1 MRAYYTAD
9 RDKFYKDTPEHIMGE
24 LALRHRHDL
33 EENQKGAWLQQIA
46 ILRGALKEAS
56 DFTLYFEFSIP
67 RMGKRADAVVVIGD
81 CIFVIEFKVG
91 SDTFDRHAI
100 EQVEDYALDLKN
112 FHEGSHGLSIVP
124 ILVATKAAAS
134 RDVQLELALDQVAK
148 PLCLAVIDLG
158 AVIRMIAAHHDAPFF
173 DTVKWAAS
181 GYRPTPTI
189 VEAARALYARHEVAD
204 ITRSDAGAINLG
216 RTQDVIA
223 GVIENAKAH
232 HRKSICFVTGV
243 PGAGK
248 TLAGLNIATQRSERH
263 ADEHAVFLSGN
274 GPLVDVLR
282 EALTRDQAR
291 RTGQPKAH
299 VERKVRAF
307 IQNIHKFRDEY
318 VHTSAAP
325 VEHVVVF
332 DEAQRAWT
340 QAKAASFMQQKRGV
354 ADFDMSEPEF
364 LLSVM
369 DRHADW
375 CTVVCLIGGGQE
387 INMGEAGMS
396 EWMAAIRDRF
406 PHWAVHVSAQIEQPD
421 YDLNHDAR
429 AFIATEQVRLHDD
442 LHLGVSM
449 RSFRAETL
457 SDFISH
463 LLNGDAGAARQAHE
477 KLENYPIHLTRDLAA
492 ARHWLRTTA
501 RGSERYGLVASSGAM
516 RLRPEGLHVKAGI
529 DPPNWFL
536 NDRSDI
542 RSSFYLEDVAS
553 EFDVQGLE
561 LDYVGVCWD
570 ADLRYVDDGWHCY
583 NFKGTKWQ
591 SVNDRFRRLYLRN
604 AYRVILTRARQGM
617 VIFVPSGDDGDH
629 TRPKRFYD
637 ETYAYLESCG
647 LKALPKC

>member
-1 MRAYYTAD
+1 
-9 RDKFYKDTPEHIMGE
+9 
-24 LALRHRHDL
+24 
-33 EENQKGAWLQQIA
+33 
-46 ILRGALKEAS
+46 
-56 DFTLYFEFSIP
+56 
-67 RMGKRADAVVVIGD
+67 
-81 CIFVIEFKVG
+81 
-91 SDTFDRHAI
+91 
-100 EQVEDYALDLKN
+100 VEDYALDLKN
-112 FHEGSHGLSIVP
+112 FHEGSHALSIVP
-124 ILVATKAAAS
+124 ILVATKAAVS
-134 RDVQLELALDQVAK
+134 RDVQLELALDQVAE

-158 AVIRMIAAHHDAPFF
+158 AVIRMIATHHDAPFF
-173 DTVKWAAS
+173 DAVKWAAS

-216 RTQDVIA
+216 RTQDIIA
-223 GVIENAKAH
+223 SVIEDAKVSG
-232 HRKSICFVTGV
+232 RKSICFVTGV

-248 TLAGLNIATQRSERH
+248 TLAGLNIATQRSESH

-291 RTGQPKAH
+291 RTGQPRAH

-318 VHTSAAP
+318 VHMKDAP

-354 ADFDMSEPEF
+354 ADFDMSEPAF

-396 EWMAAIRDRF
+396 EWMAAIREYF
-406 PHWAVHVSAQIEQPD
+406 PHWQVYVSAQIEQPD
-421 YDLNHDAR
+421 YDLNQDAKT
-429 AFIATEQVRLHDD
+429 FIATEQVRLHGD

-449 RSFRAETL
+449 RSFRAESL

-463 LLNGDAGAARQAHE
+463 LLNGDAEAARTAHAR
-477 KLENYPIHLTRDLAA
+477 LDQYPIHLTRDLNT

-570 ADLRYVDDGWHCY
+570 ADLRYVDDDWHGY

-591 SVNDRFRRLYLRN
+591 SVKDRFRRLYLKN

-617 VIFVPSGDDGDH
+617 VIFVPPGDDADH

>member
-9 RDKFYKDTPEHIMGE
+9 RTKFFNDSDDHILGELTRGHNFDLVIGQREAWRQQVNVLRNALKDTP
-24 LALRHRHDL
+24 
-33 EENQKGAWLQQIA
+33 
-46 ILRGALKEAS
+46 

-67 RMGKRADAVVVIGD
+67 RMGKRADAVILIGD
-81 CIFVIEFKVG
+81 CVFVVEFK
-91 SDTFDRHAI
+91 SAHNFEPSAI
-100 EQVEDYALDLKN
+100 IQAEDYALDLKN
-112 FHEGSHGLSIVP
+112 FHEGSHALSIVP
-124 ILVATKAAAS
+124 VLVPVKATVS
-134 RDVQLELALDQVAK
+134 GVIQFELPGNHVAK
-148 PLCLAVIDLG
+148 PLCVCPIDLG
-158 AVIRMIAAHHDAPFF
+158 YVFRIFSLGHDKDF
-173 DTVKWAAS
+173 DASNWAAS

-189 VEAARALYARHEVAD
+189 IQAAQALYANHNVDD
-204 ITRSDAGAINLG
+204 ITRRDAGAVNLT
-216 RTQDVIA
+216 RTEAAIAQVIT
-223 GVIENAKAH
+223 EAKLH
-232 HRKSICFVTGV
+232 QRKAICFITGV

-248 TLAGLNIATQRSERH
+248 TLAGLDIATKRSEDRT
-263 ADEHAVFLSGN
+263 EHATYLTGN
-274 GPLVDVLR
+274 GPLIAVLQT
-282 EALTRDQAR
+282 ALARDQAGR
-291 RTGQPKAH
+291 
-299 VERKVRAF
+299 EKVSVKFAESKVKAF
-307 IQNIHKFRDEY
+307 IQNIHEFRDEY
-318 VHTSAAP
+318 ATRSLLP
-325 VEHVVVF
+325 PSDHVVVF

-354 ADFDMSEPEF
+354 ADFDMSEPAF

-396 EWMAAIRDRF
+396 EWMAAIREHF
-406 PHWAVHVSAQIEQPD
+406 PHWQVHVSAQIAQPD
-421 YDLNHDAR
+421 YDLNQDAKT
-429 AFIATEQVRLHDD
+429 FIATEQVRLHGD

-449 RSFRAETL
+449 RSFRAESL

-463 LLNGDAGAARQAHE
+463 LLNGDAEAARQAHT
-477 KLENYPIHLTRDLAA
+477 KLENYPLHLTRDLNA
-492 ARHWLRTTA
+492 ARHWLRQTA

-542 RSSFYLEDVAS
+542 RSSYYLEDVAS

-570 ADLRYVDDGWHCY
+570 ADLRYIDDDWHGY

-591 SVNDRFRRLYLRN
+591 SVKDRFRRLYLKN

-617 VIFVPSGDDGDH
+617 VIFVPQGDDDDH
-629 TRPKRFYD
+629 TRPKRFYE
-637 ETYAYLESCG
+637 ETYAFLESCG
-647 LKALPKC
+647 LKSLDL

>member
-9 RDKFYKDTPEHIMGE
+9 RTKFFGESDDHILGE
-24 LALRHRHDL
+24 LTRGHNFALDI
-33 EENQKGAWLQQIA
+33 EQKGAWLQQVN
-46 ILRGALKEAS
+46 ILRGALKDTP

-81 CIFVIEFKVG
+81 CIFIIEFKVG

-112 FHEGSHGLSIVP
+112 FHEGSHSLSIVP
-124 ILVATKAAAS
+124 ILVATKAATS
-134 RDVQLELALDQVAK
+134 RDVQLELALDQVAA
-148 PLCLAVIDLG
+148 PLCLAVTDLG
-158 AVIRMIAAHHDAPFF
+158 TVIRMIASHHKAPF
-173 DTVKWAAS
+173 DAVRWAAS

-204 ITRSDAGAINLG
+204 ITRSDADAINLG
-216 RTQDVIA
+216 RTQDIIA
-223 GVIENAKAH
+223 GVIEEAKLYKQKAV
-232 HRKSICFVTGV
+232 CFVTGV

-248 TLAGLNIATQRSERH
+248 TLAGLNIATQRSESH

-282 EALTRDQAR
+282 EALTRDQAQ
-291 RTGQPKAH
+291 RTGQSKAH

-318 VHTSAAP
+318 VHTSDAP

-340 QAKAASFMQQKRGV
+340 KNQASKFMQTKRGV

-387 INMGEAGMS
+387 INTGEAGLS
-396 EWMAAIRDRF
+396 EWMAAIRDHF
-406 PHWAVHVSAQIEQPD
+406 PHWQVHASAQIVQPD
-421 YDLNHDAR
+421 YDLNNDAR
-429 AFIATEQVRLHDD
+429 AFITGEQVTLHDD

-449 RSFRAETL
+449 RSFRAESL

-463 LLNGDAGAARQAHE
+463 LLNGDAEAARRAHE
-477 KLENYPIHLTRDLAA
+477 KLENYPIYLTRDLAS
-492 ARHWLRTTA
+492 ARHWLRETA
-501 RGSERYGLVASSGAM
+501 RGSERYGLVASSGAQ
-516 RLRPEGLHVKAGI
+516 RLRPEGIHIKAAI

-536 NDRSDI
+536 NDCSDV
-542 RSSFYLEDVAS
+542 RSSFYLEEVAS

-561 LDYVGVCWD
+561 LDFTGVCWD
-570 ADLRYVDDGWHCY
+570 ADWRYVDGEWLGY

-591 SVNDRFRRLYLRN
+591 SVKDRFRRLYLKN
-604 AYRVILTRARQGM
+604 AYRVLLTRARQGM
-617 VIFVPSGDDGDH
+617 VIFVPPGDDADP
-629 TRPKRFYD
+629 TRPRRFYD
-637 ETYAYLESCG
+637 ETWAYLESCG
-647 LKALPKC
+647 LVALPNS

>member
-1 MRAYYTAD
+1 MRAYYTAE
-9 RDKFYKDTPEHIMGE
+9 RTKFFSDTDAHIIGE
-24 LALRHRHDL
+24 LTLRHRHDL
-33 EENQKGAWLQQIA
+33 EENQKGAWLQQIN
-46 ILRGALKEAS
+46 ILRGALKDTP

-81 CIFVIEFKVG
+81 GIFVIEFKVG
-91 SDTFDRHAI
+91 SAAFDRQAI

-112 FHEGSHGLSIVP
+112 FHEGSHDLSIVP
-124 ILVATKAAAS
+124 ILVATRAEAS
-134 RDVQLELALDQVAK
+134 RDIQLELALDQVAT
-148 PLCLAVIDLG
+148 PLCLAVTDLG
-158 AVIRMIAAHHDAPFF
+158 AVIRMISAHHKAPFE
-173 DTVKWAAS
+173 TARWAAS

-204 ITRSDAGAINLG
+204 ITRSDADAINLG
-216 RTQDVIA
+216 RTQDIIA
-223 GVIENAKAH
+223 GVIEDAKVH
-232 HRKSICFVTGV
+232 QRKAVCFVTGV

-248 TLAGLNIATQRSERH
+248 TLAGLNIATQRSEAH

-282 EALTRDQAR
+282 EALTRDQAS
-291 RTGQPKAH
+291 RTGQSKIH

-318 VHTSAAP
+318 VHTAEAP

-340 QAKAASFMQQKRGV
+340 KAQASKFMQAKRGV
-354 ADFDMSEPEF
+354 AGFDMSEPEF

-387 INMGEAGMS
+387 INTGEAGLS
-396 EWMAAIRDRF
+396 EWMAAIRDHF
-406 PHWAVHVSAQIEQPD
+406 PHWDVHASAQIIQPD
-421 YDLNHDAR
+421 YDLNREAQG
-429 AFIATEQVRLHDD
+429 FIATEQVSLHDD

-457 SDFISH
+457 SDFISR
-463 LLNGDAGAARQAHE
+463 LLNGDAKAARQAFE

-492 ARHWLRTTA
+492 ARTWLRTTA
-501 RGSERYGLVASSGAM
+501 RGSERYGLVASSGAQ
-516 RLRPEGLHVKAGI
+516 RLRPEGIHIKASI

-536 NDRSDI
+536 NDRSDV
-542 RSSFYLEDVAS
+542 RSSFYLEEVAS

-561 LDYVGVCWD
+561 LDFTGVCWD
-570 ADLRYVDDGWHCY
+570 ADWRYVEGQWQAWS
-583 NFKGTKWQ
+583 FKGTKWQ
-591 SVNDRFRRLYLRN
+591 KVSADMRRLYLKN
-604 AYRVILTRARQGM
+604 AYRVLLTRARQGM
-617 VIFVPSGDDGDH
+617 VIFVPQGDDADP
-629 TRPKRFYD
+629 TRPKSFYD
-637 ETYAYLESCG
+637 ETWDFLRSCG
-647 LKALPKC
+647 LNALK

>member
-1 MRAYYTAD
+1 M
-9 RDKFYKDTPEHIMGE
+9 KETP
-24 LALRHRHDL
+24 
-33 EENQKGAWLQQIA
+33 
-46 ILRGALKEAS
+46 

-81 CIFVIEFKVG
+81 GIFVIEFKIG

-112 FHEGSHGLSIVP
+112 FHEGSHNLSIVP
-124 ILVATKAAAS
+124 ILVATRAAVS
-134 RDVQLELALDQVAK
+134 RDVQLELALDQVAA
-148 PLCLAVIDLG
+148 PLCLAVTDLG
-158 AVIRMIAAHHDAPFF
+158 AVIRMIAAHHKAPF
-173 DTVKWAAS
+173 DTTRWAAS

-204 ITRSDAGAINLG
+204 ITRSDADAINLG
-216 RTQDVIA
+216 RTQDIIA
-223 GVIENAKAH
+223 GVIEDAKVY
-232 HRKSICFVTGV
+232 HRKAVCFVTGV

-248 TLAGLNIATQRSERH
+248 TLAGLNIATQRSEAH
-263 ADEHAVFLSGN
+263 ADEHATFLSGN

-282 EALTRDQAR
+282 EALARDQSQ
-291 RTGQPKAH
+291 RTGRSKAN
-299 VERKVRAF
+299 VQREVRAF
-307 IQNIHKFRDEY
+307 IQNIHHFRDDY
-318 VHTSAAP
+318 AGNTAIPS
-325 VEHVVVF
+325 EHVVVF

-340 QAKAASFMQQKRGV
+340 KNQASKFMQTKRGV

-387 INMGEAGMS
+387 INTGEAGLS

-406 PHWAVHVSAQIEQPD
+406 PHWQVHASAQIVQPD

-429 AFIATEQVRLHDD
+429 AFIAGEQVSLHDD

-449 RSFRAETL
+449 RSFRAESL

-463 LLNGDAGAARQAHE
+463 LLNGDAEAARQAHE
-477 KLENYPIHLTRDLAA
+477 KLKNYPIHLTRDLAVA
-492 ARHWLRTTA
+492 KVWLRTTA
-501 RGSERYGLVASSGAM
+501 RGSERYGLVASSGAQ
-516 RLRPEGLHVKAGI
+516 RLRPEGIHIKAAI

-536 NDRSDI
+536 NDRTDV
-542 RSSFYLEDVAS
+542 RSSFYLEEVAS

-561 LDYVGVCWD
+561 LDFTGVCWD
-570 ADLRYVDDGWHCY
+570 ADWRYVGDAWQAW

-591 SVNDRFRRLYLRN
+591 SVNDRFRRLYLKN

-617 VIFVPSGDDGDH
+617 VIFVPEGDNADH
-629 TRPKRFYD
+629 TRPKCFYD
-637 ETYAYLESCG
+637 ETFAFLESCG
-647 LKALPKC
+647 LQAL